1 MRETILSRLWLAGQR
16 VLRDSAA
23 PPVCDDLAL
32 EQHQAAALDWLC
44 RAQEISADGGV
55 SAGFHLK
62 HGWLPSY
69 PETTGYIAC
78 TFFDQADAQARADL
92 ERRAWRMIDWLMTLQ
107 LESGGF
113 AGQFGSRARGPIV
126 FNTGQI
132 LFGLVRA
139 AERDRSRHG
148 LREAAVRA
156 ASWLVDVMDSDG
168 GWHRHTHQ
176 NVVHSYNSRT
186 AWALLRCWRLCGDR
200 LLRDAALRN
209 FNWVLRGQRPD
220 GFLAHAGFRP
230 DSPPY
235 LHTIAYAIRGLLE
248 GGLLLQ
254 RDELIES
261 ARLAAQALA
270 ERIVAEKSLAGAYD
284 EGWRPAAKYRCLTG
298 EAQMTIIWA
307 RLFEHTGHEPLLD
320 ACRVALRHLA
330 ATQVT
335 QGPPA
340 VRGAIAGSH
349 PIWGRYSR
357 FEFPNWAAKFFVD
370 AVSSYRQAVARAA
383 LREEVQCV

>member
-1 MRETILSRLWLAGQR
+1 MVLSRLWLAGQR
-16 VLRDSAA
+16 VVRDSA
-23 PPVCDDLAL
+23 PPPPRDGWTL
-32 EQHQAAALDWLC
+32 ERHQAAAINWLC
-44 RAQEISADGGV
+44 RAQDVAGDGGV

-62 HGWLPSY
+62 DGWLPSY

-78 TFFDQADAQARADL
+78 TFFDQADARVRPDL

-107 LESGGF
+107 LEGGGF
-113 AGQFGSRARGPIV
+113 PGQFGSRARSPIV

-139 AERDRSRHG
+139 AERDRGRHD

-156 ASWLVDVMDSDG
+156 AGWLVDVMDSDG
-168 GWHRHTHQ
+168 VWRRHTHQ
-176 NVVHSYNSRT
+176 GVIHSYNSRT
-186 AWALLRCWRLCGDR
+186 AWALLRCWRLCGDP

-209 FNWVLRGQRPD
+209 LTSVLSGQRAD
-220 GFLAHAGFRP
+220 GFLSHAGFLTGE
-230 DSPPY
+230 PPY

-248 GGLLLQ
+248 GGLLLEC
-254 RDELIES
+254 DELIES
-261 ARLAAQALA
+261 ARVAAEALA
-270 ERIVAEKSLAGAYD
+270 ERMLAENSLAGAYN

-298 EAQMTIIWA
+298 EAQMAIIWA
-307 RLFEHTGHEPLLD
+307 RLFEHTGRGQLLD
-320 ACRVALRHLA
+320 ACRLALRHLA
-330 ATQVT
+330 RTQVT
-335 QGPPA
+335 QGAAA

-370 AVSSYRQAVARAA
+370 AVSSYGRARRGTA
-383 LREEVQCV
+383 LGEDAPCV